1 MEKLEFIF
9 TTDSFVVDDVEDK
22 KLKTAD
28 ENWRKQFNKDK
39 YKALYELGFD
49 DSKAEESPPLSYLHF
64 LAESFL
70 ECLTNQPYRIGGNA
84 ATLHQ

>member
-28 ENWRKQFNKDK
+28 ENWRQQFNKDK

-49 DSKAEESPPLSYLHF
+49 DSKMEESPSLSFLHF

>member
-28 ENWRKQFNKDK
+28 ENWRQQFN
-39 YKALYELGFD
+39 
-49 DSKAEESPPLSYLHF
+49 
-64 LAESFL
+64 
-70 ECLTNQPYRIGGNA
+70 
-84 ATLHQ
+84 